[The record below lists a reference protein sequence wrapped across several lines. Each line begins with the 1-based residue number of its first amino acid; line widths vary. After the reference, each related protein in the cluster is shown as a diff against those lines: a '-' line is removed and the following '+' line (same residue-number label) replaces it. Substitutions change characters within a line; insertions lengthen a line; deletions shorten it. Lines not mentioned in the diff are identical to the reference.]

1 MCNEYN
7 GWSNY
12 PTWNTKLWLDNEQW
26 LQEECQT
33 IAARNSE
40 SAIGTGEAICVML
53 EELMPPAPETGMQ
66 ADIWQW
72 AWGQVDWREIGQA
85 FIDDLEPEED
95 EHDPDDHECEYLG
108 SGMWSC
114 GHCDQS

>member
-1 MCNEYN
+1 MCNKYN

-12 PTWNTKLWLDNEQW
+12 PTWNAMLWIGEGLDE
-26 LQEECQT
+26 LAQEC
-33 IAARNSE
+33 AASNRE
-40 SAIGTGEAICVML
+40 SAIATGEAVRDML
-53 EELMPPAPETGMQ
+53 EELMLQVPETGMQ

-72 AWGQVDWREIGQA
+72 AWGQVDWREIGQHL
-85 FIDDLEPEED
+85 IDNLEPEEA